1 MIDGTVFEHGYL
13 AAAVW
18 LIVEIAALNWTL
30 LEFFDYNAVAEL
42 LPADVATIAYGVI
55 GVAAL
60 ISLADSIGVIEDLSE
75 VMN

>member
-18 LIVEIAALNWTL
+18 LIVEIAALNWAL

-42 LPADVATIAYGVI
+42 LPADVASIAYAVI
-55 GVAAL
+55 GVAAV

>member
-18 LIVEIAALNWTL
+18 LIVEIAALNWAL
-30 LEFFDYNAVAEL
+30 VEFFSYNLVTDL
-42 LPADVATIAYGVI
+42 LPADVASIVFAVI
-55 GVAAL
+55 GVAAV